1 MRQHLPNVALFLVIA
16 TVVLGGGYYVEKT
29 FFPKP
34 PPPPILPGREA
45 VAAIAGG
52 MIFPTEPANTLRR
65 LGQPDVPPTLVEV
78 KPDQAAPKDQTPPKP
93 AQPESPKPAPTLVA
107 LGDDSYFTRYLLTT
121 RGGSVQQVTL
131 REFFEANRLG
141 REVVAPDGSPQPMRL
156 IPGVARP
163 HDPSTLI
170 EPNGGFIPE
179 LMPGKADP
187 KTLARPSYTL
197 LHYPTEGDPTRLSNS
212 AEAMNDKYPSPE
224 LAERDWAVAEDTQ
237 SDDGTHRVAFE
248 TTLDAPYFLK
258 LRKVFTLNA
267 TDYHA
272 GFTVEIEALPG
283 RKTREGRFRYQIAGP
298 HGIPIEGEWYA
309 QTYRNVFV
317 GTSTPTGGARRKVED
332 ALAIQNAHGGLAVP
346 RGNDVIS
353 YAAVGNQF
361 FASALALDP
370 EQSREF
376 RAGMLEYVR
385 PSREPEP
392 WDTATRL
399 FLADVTFRAVSYEL
413 DPAPGEKIVHKYLIY
428 TGPMKVRLLK
438 QVVGKT
444 IAGKPTPDPVRP
456 ELVDFYMNDLTLNT
470 LTDYQSPTF
479 IGRFASSIGWSDVV
493 IAFTNVMHG
502 VLGFLHRYVPSW
514 GVDIIL
520 LTVMVRML
528 LFLPSRRQQ
537 AAMIAMQEK
546 QARMKPEID
555 KLTEKYKD
563 DPTRLQ
569 QEKTKLMFQ
578 NGVNPLSAMGG
589 CLLLFAQMPIFMGLY
604 FCLQESVYFRLEQF
618 LWIPN
623 LAAPD
628 MTLWW
633 SEQIPY
639 ISVPASLGGITYL
652 GPFLNVLPLVAVS
665 LIFIQQY
672 ITMPVAQDEQQEM
685 QQKMMKFMV
694 VIMAVFFYKV
704 AAGLCI
710 YFICSTSWAIAE
722 RKLIKKPVPKL
733 KPVVTGDPR
742 PGMPGAP
749 PATGFMA
756 RMRAKVEE
764 AQRLADEQSKRQIR
778 NKPMPDAGAGGK
790 KKKRK

>member
-1 MRQHLPNVALFLVIA
+1 MRQHIPNVALFLA
-16 TVVLGGGYYVEKT
+16 LAAVVLGGGYYVEKT

-34 PPPPILPGREA
+34 APPPPPPVMPGREA

-52 MIFPTEPANTLRR
+52 VVFPTEPANTLKR
-65 LGQPDVPPTLVEV
+65 LGPPDAPAVAETP
-78 KPDQAAPKDQTPPKP
+78 KPQGVTPPKP
-93 AQPESPKPAPTLVA
+93 VTPPASPKPAPTLVA
-107 LGDDSYFTRYLLTT
+107 LGDDTFFTRYLLTT

-131 REFFEANRLG
+131 REFYEANRLG
-141 REVVAPDGSPQPMRL
+141 REVVAPDGEPQPMRL

-163 HDPSTLI
+163 HDAGTLI
-170 EPNGGFIPE
+170 EPNGGTIPE
-179 LMPGKADP
+179 LAPGKADP
-187 KTLARPSYTL
+187 ASLAAPSYTL
-197 LHYPTEGDPTRLSNS
+197 LHYPSQDDPLRRPNS
-212 AEAMNDKYPSPE
+212 ADDKFPSPE
-224 LAERDWAVAEDTQ
+224 LAERDWVIAEDARGE
-237 SDDGTHRVAFE
+237 DGTHRVAFE
-248 TTLDAPYFLK
+248 TTLGAPYFLK
-258 LRKVFTLNA
+258 LRKVFTLSA
-267 TDYHA
+267 GDYHA
-272 GFTVEIEALPG
+272 GFSVEIEALPG
-283 RKTREGRFRYQIAGP
+283 RKPRSGRFRYQIAGP
-298 HGIPIEGEWYA
+298 RGVPIEGEWYA

-317 GTSTPTGGARRKVED
+317 GTSTPTGGMRRKVDD

-346 RGNDVIS
+346 RGNDIIS

-361 FASALALDP
+361 FASALAPDP

-376 RAGMLEYVR
+376 RAGMLEYAR
-385 PSREPEP
+385 PTREPEP
-392 WDTATRL
+392 WDAPTRL

-413 DPAPGEKIVHKYLIY
+413 DPAPSEKIVHKYLIY
-428 TGPMKVRLLK
+428 SGPMKVRLLK
-438 QVVGKT
+438 QVVGRALK
-444 IAGKPTPDPVRP
+444 GKPTPDPVRP
-456 ELVDFYMNDLTLNT
+456 ELVDFYTNDLTLQT

-502 VLGFLHRYVPSW
+502 VLGFLHRTVPSW
-514 GVDIIL
+514 GVDIML

-546 QARMKPEID
+546 QARMKPEMD
-555 KLTEKYKD
+555 KLAEKYKD
-563 DPTRLQ
+563 DPSRLQ

-604 FCLQESVYFRLEQF
+604 FCLQESVFFRLEQF

-633 SEQIPY
+633 GEAIPY
-639 ISVPASLGGITYL
+639 ISVPASLGGMTYL
-652 GPFLNVLPLVAVS
+652 GPYLNVLPLVAVS

-710 YFICSTSWAIAE
+710 YFICSTGWAIAE

-733 KPVVTGDPR
+733 KPVVTAESR
-742 PGMPGAP
+742 PGAPGAP

-764 AQRLADEQSKRQIR
+764 AQRLADEQAKRQIR
-778 NKPMPDAGAGGK
+778 NKPMPDGAAGGK
-790 KKKRK
+790 KKKRR